1 MFEGINEI
9 HGVDPRR
16 GQASGPPR
24 RVAITGSA
32 GFLGANL
39 IGVLED
45 SPRIERILS
54 LDEKRPE
61 SARDKTVHH
70 EIDLTDRKIEQKLA
84 ELLASA
90 NIDTL
95 VHLAF
100 HDSPTHHP
108 DRSHYLESV
117 GTMYVAGACRRAQVR
132 KLILTS
138 HTFLYGANPKNPS
151 LMTEDRPLYASPS
164 EPFFRDKLQAERD
177 ALEFG
182 RPGRGRVVTILR
194 TAPIL
199 GPGIDGFATRYLTQ
213 DRIPS
218 ILGFD
223 PLWQFLHE
231 SDAVLALKRAIDTD
245 APGVFNVAGAGVIP
259 LSKVI
264 RLAGGRALPMT
275 RTMTHFTL
283 GALWV
288 LRKSPLPASFTDY
301 LQYPCI
307 GDTEKSRRL
316 LGFIPMFTSHEA
328 LLDFAARRNMR
339 QVELLS
345 ETPAT

>member
-1 MFEGINEI
+1 MA
-9 HGVDPRR
+9 V
-16 GQASGPPR
+16 
-24 RVAITGSA
+24 TGSA

-45 SPRIERILS
+45 SPRVTRILS
-54 LDEKRPE
+54 LDQTRPD
-61 SARDKTVHH
+61 SAREKTEHYP
-70 EIDLTDRKIEQKLA
+70 IDLTDRKIEQQLTDVLTA
-84 ELLASA
+84 ER
-90 NIDTL
+90 IDTL

-117 GTMYVAGACRRAQVR
+117 GTMYVAGACRRAKVR

-151 LMTEDRPLYASPS
+151 LITEDRALYADPS

-213 DRIPS
+213 ERIPN

-231 SDAVLALKRAIDTD
+231 SDAVLALKRAVDAD
-245 APGVFNVAGAGVIP
+245 APGVFNVAGEGVIP

-264 RLAGGRALPMT
+264 RLMGARSLPMT

-288 LRKSPLPASFTDY
+288 LRRSPIPASFTDY

-316 LGFIPMFTSHEA
+316 LGFIPMFSSQEA
-328 LLDFAARRNMR
+328 ILDFAARQNMR

-345 ETPAT
+345 ETPAA

>member
-1 MFEGINEI
+1 MFEGFPDLQGGTPQSNL
-9 HGVDPRR
+9 R
-16 GQASGPPR
+16 GGPER

-32 GFLGANL
+32 GFLGTNL

-45 SPRIERILS
+45 SPRVTRILS
-54 LDEKRPE
+54 LDEVRPE
-61 SARDKTVHH
+61 SAREKTEHVS
-70 EIDLTDRKIEQKLA
+70 IDLTSRKIEQQLA
-84 ELLASA
+84 EVLAA
-90 NIDTL
+90 ERIDTL

-100 HDSPTHHP
+100 HDNPTHHP

-117 GTMYVAGACRRAQVR
+117 GTMYVAGACRRAKVR

-138 HTFLYGANPKNPS
+138 HTFLYGGSPKNPS
-151 LMTEDRPLYASPS
+151 LITEDRGLYAAPG
-164 EPFFRDKLQAERD
+164 EAFFRDKLQAERD

-199 GPGIDGFATRYLTQ
+199 GPGIDGFATRFLNQ
-213 DRIPS
+213 ERVPS

-231 SDAVLALKRAIDTD
+231 SDAVLALKRAVDAD
-245 APGVFNVAGAGVIP
+245 APGVFNIAGEGVIP

-264 RLAGGRALPMT
+264 RLVGGRPLPMT

-288 LRKSPLPASFTDY
+288 LRRSPIPASFTDY

-316 LGFIPMFTSHEA
+316 LGFIPMFSSHETI
-328 LLDFAARRNMR
+328 LDFAARRNMR